1 MHRSMTRSEMSKETR
16 SLWRRIWWSI
26 YSRDRHTAACLGRPC
41 RIRDEDCDI
50 EPVTEDD
57 LRFDEC
63 ADEELI
69 PAQKDYHI
77 SYFIEMSNLA
87 VILGDI
93 VIGEFSPRRP
103 ALECYKAKNLVA
115 RLEQWE
121 SRLPECLRKMP
132 PDESLGASFWA
143 SNLQMAY
150 QNYYILL
157 FRPKVIENLS
167 PEEAERDVRARMA
180 ADSITRMAEDMLA
193 AGTIRYG
200 QMHL

>member
-1 MHRSMTRSEMSKETR
+1 
-16 SLWRRIWWSI
+16 
-26 YSRDRHTAACLGRPC
+26 
-41 RIRDEDCDI
+41 
-50 EPVTEDD
+50 
-57 LRFDEC
+57 
-63 ADEELI
+63 
-69 PAQKDYHI
+69 
-77 SYFIEMSNLA
+77 
-87 VILGDI
+87 
-93 VIGEFSPRRP
+93 
-103 ALECYKAKNLVA
+103 
-115 RLEQWE
+115 
-121 SRLPECLRKMP
+121 MP

-193 AGTIRYG
+193 SGTIRYG